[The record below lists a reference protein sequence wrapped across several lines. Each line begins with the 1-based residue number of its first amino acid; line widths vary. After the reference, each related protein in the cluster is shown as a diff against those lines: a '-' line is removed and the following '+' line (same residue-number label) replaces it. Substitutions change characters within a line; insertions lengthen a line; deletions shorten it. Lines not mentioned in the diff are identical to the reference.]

1 MGSTELVEALTVD
14 GGKMKH
20 GFAESHYRKA
30 KLLMAYNPSG
40 ASNNDQ
46 NYSSMENES
55 VELLSAMM
63 GGDIDFDLARRLL
76 RKCNGD
82 VQKAADALLEGTA
95 KGMLEET
102 AVIRRTGS
110 LNTIRTDERPRSRT
124 AGRPGTPVQ
133 PSVID
138 LTGEGEDD
146 ELSRALNLSMETHT
160 NEQNTRVDRDQ
171 KSAPPDPAWAMVR
184 SNVPLPLDNIYAVVS
199 LIEASFKDF
208 AGVNEDDSPPLE
220 DTIREGNRPVVL
232 RTESPTLAY
241 AALVLQALFFVPQVR
256 MALAKLSHVLFDI
269 QSEADRAILSL
280 IELYAHM
287 DLGALGALLGNDIL
301 CGFEAKPFNGPSD
314 SPGELSSEFLKKAAT
329 FIDEYVKL
337 LDDNGDSKPQRLFNF
352 KHGSIVLSPA
362 APNGVGRDF
371 GETSVVSFDVN
382 CSKPIPNTLMSRL
395 STDLSG
401 YVNGQW
407 KHDIIVEPSQVVVF
421 GLKQG
426 NSSSSS
432 AQEPFTYPKSIYMDQ
447 FLGENFKLTNEKRV
461 QQQQIRDRLQELA
474 TRKQTITRSSDTD
487 GLQALRDSM
496 YYYEHLADAKG
507 DPERKE
513 KLART
518 LDRLQA
524 ILSTIEKEAEGIDA
538 EVAKLKEEESKLFD
552 CPELQHHKYDLRAVC
567 IHTGIPGRK
576 QTYLYV
582 SHDGGWWKMVD
593 TEVTKVAD
601 DAVLTDTTGLHLGAG
616 PYLLFYSRSLPED
629 SPAVRWPPHLED
641 EIRANNTHLMD
652 SLKLNALANT
662 DPTLK
667 IPVPSGAI
675 VATQP
680 TTKTEPGVDLSK

>member
-1 MGSTELVEALTVD
+1 
-14 GGKMKH
+14 
-20 GFAESHYRKA
+20 
-30 KLLMAYNPSG
+30 
-40 ASNNDQ
+40 
-46 NYSSMENES
+46 MENES

-63 GGDIDFDLARRLL
+63 GGDIDLDLARRLL

-146 ELSRALNLSMETHT
+146 ELSRALNLSMETHS
-160 NEQNTRVDRDQ
+160 NEQSTRVDRDQ

-184 SNVPLPLDNIYAVVS
+184 SNVPLPLDNICAVEPTHSAMSQDDQS
-199 LIEASFKDF
+199 LSRAIEASFKDF
-208 AGVNEDDSPPLE
+208 AGVNEDDTPPLE

-256 MALAKLSHVLFDI
+256 ITLSKLSHVLFDV
-269 QSEADRAILSL
+269 QNEAGTLHPNVGTFTTANCASVDRTILSL

-314 SPGELSSEFLKKAAT
+314 SPGELSSGHT
-329 FIDEYVKL
+329 
-337 LDDNGDSKPQRLFNF
+337 SPRHRLFNF
-352 KHGSIVLSPA
+352 RHGSIVLSPA
-362 APNGVGRDF
+362 APNGVGRAF
-371 GETSVVSFDVN
+371 GETSVVSVDVN
-382 CSKPIPNTLMSRL
+382 CSRPSPNTLMSRL
-395 STDLSG
+395 STDLSE
-401 YVNGQW
+401 YVDGES

-421 GLKQG
+421 GLKHG
-426 NSSSSS
+426 NFSSSSI
-432 AQEPFTYPKSIYMDQ
+432 QEPFTYPKSIYMDQ
-447 FLGENFKLTNEKRV
+447 FLGENLKLTNEKRV

-513 KLART
+513 KLTRT
-518 LDRLQA
+518 LAQLQA
-524 ILSTIEKEAEGIDA
+524 ILTTIEKEAEGIDA

-576 QTYLYV
+576 HTYLYV
-582 SHDGGWWKMVD
+582 HHDGEWWKMVD

-629 SPAVRWPPHLED
+629 SPAVKWPSHLEV
-641 EIRANNTHLMD
+641 RFNYFVR
-652 SLKLNALANT
+652 SRW
-662 DPTLK
+662 TL
-667 IPVPSGAI
+667 ILRSDVG
-675 VATQP
+675 
-680 TTKTEPGVDLSK
+680 

>member
-1 MGSTELVEALTVD
+1 
-14 GGKMKH
+14 
-20 GFAESHYRKA
+20 
-30 KLLMAYNPSG
+30 MAYNPSG
-40 ASNNDQ
+40 ASNSDQ
-46 NYSSMENES
+46 AYSSMENES

-63 GGDIDFDLARRLL
+63 GGDIDLDLARRLL

-146 ELSRALNLSMETHT
+146 ELSRALNLSMETHS
-160 NEQNTRVDRDQ
+160 NEQSTRVDRDQ

-184 SNVPLPLDNIYAVVS
+184 SNEPTHSAMSQDDQS
-199 LIEASFKDF
+199 LSRAIEASFKDF
-208 AGVNEDDSPPLE
+208 AGVNEDDTPPLE

-256 MALAKLSHVLFDI
+256 ITLSKLSHVLFDV
-269 QSEADRAILSL
+269 QNEADRTILSL

-314 SPGELSSEFLKKAAT
+314 SPGELSSDFLKKAAT
-329 FIDEYVKL
+329 FIDDYVKQ
-337 LDDNGDSKPQRLFNF
+337 LDENGDPKPFVSFRLFNF
-352 KHGSIVLSPA
+352 RHGSIVLSPA
-362 APNGVGRDF
+362 APNGVGRAF
-371 GETSVVSFDVN
+371 GETSVVSVDVN
-382 CSKPIPNTLMSRL
+382 CSRPSPNTLMSRL
-395 STDLSG
+395 STDLSE
-401 YVNGQW
+401 YVDGES

-421 GLKQG
+421 GLKHG
-426 NSSSSS
+426 NFSSSSI
-432 AQEPFTYPKSIYMDQ
+432 QEPFTYPKSIYMDQ
-447 FLGENFKLTNEKRV
+447 FLGENLKLTNEKRV

-513 KLART
+513 KLTRT
-518 LDRLQA
+518 LAQLQA
-524 ILSTIEKEAEGIDA
+524 ILTTIEKEAEGIDA

-576 QTYLYV
+576 HTYLYV
-582 SHDGGWWKMVD
+582 HHDGEWWKMVD

-629 SPAVRWPPHLED
+629 SPAVKWPSHLED
-641 EIRANNTHLMD
+641 EIRANNTHLIE
-652 SLKLNALANT
+652 SLKLTALANT
-662 DPTLK
+662 DSALNT
-667 IPVPSGAI
+667 PVPSGEAKGAKST
-675 VATQP
+675 VTAP
-680 TTKTEPGVDLSK
+680 TKTESTMDLSK